1 MKNKVI
7 LFFSI
12 LFVSIYFNACLV
24 VETKEY
30 NFKIKKNLSGEGS
43 IKFINIMSDNKDSAG
58 VAEGDYQTLLDS
70 YLNGNKLLD
79 DMPNVKN
86 VKKKLFEEDNQL
98 CGEITFEFNDI
109 NDLKFY
115 RYKDEGPWCYF
126 LGTNPSNMFS
136 TEAYFSSN
144 GTFGGQT
151 MPVVF
156 WDSNQKD
163 FKFKTTVTAPSE
175 KTASLLDIWK
185 TKGEK

>member
-7 LFFSI
+7 LIITI

-43 IKFINIMSDNKDSAG
+43 IKYINIMSDNKDSAG
-58 VAEGDYQTLLDS
+58 VAEGDYQTLVDS

-79 DMPNVKN
+79 DMPNIKN
-86 VKKKLFEEDNQL
+86 VKKRLFEEDNQL

-115 RYKDEGPWCYF
+115 KYKDGGPWCYF

-144 GTFGGQT
+144 GIYGGQN

-156 WDSNQKD
+156 WDSNQKE

-175 KTASLLDIWK
+175 KSVSLIDFWK
-185 TKGEK
+185 KEH